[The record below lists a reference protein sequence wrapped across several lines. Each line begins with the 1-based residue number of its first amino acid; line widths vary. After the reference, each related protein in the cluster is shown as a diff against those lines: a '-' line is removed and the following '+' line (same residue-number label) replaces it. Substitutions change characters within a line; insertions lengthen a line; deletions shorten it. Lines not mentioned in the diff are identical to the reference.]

1 MINIIVIQ
9 NRGGCKGK
17 FGPDRDGK
25 TGGPSGLSGMFSIF
39 LEM

>member
-17 FGPDRDGK
+17 FGPDRGGK
-25 TGGPSGLSGMFSIF
+25 TGGLSGMFSIF